1 MLEIKEIPANKTCTS
16 VLQEWHKPRGDS
28 IEPEPV
34 MKCSFSKASSDKDGK
49 RTLHPVTC
57 KVYDARGKDLRLS
70 GWKQKSV
77 IEMCQYL
84 SNEEK
89 RSHFTYLLSDQE
101 CSTTVNT
108 VFGNVPFGST
118 LAYQLTDLKPNKTS
132 FNFYCPDNSL
142 LPPDQRPQDV
152 LTFPKIP
159 MLASCNQLFTLPEE
173 FSDTTEPILQQI
185 NINIEQAW
193 HLQNNTVAQAQDKR
207 WVQERE
213 IRLTASNFGKVLYRK
228 KEPSESFIKSI
239 FEPKDLSKVSSIQH
253 GKHNEVIVTSLYARK
268 MQKQLHK
275 NFTVYDCGLVVK
287 PSHPYLGASPDGKV
301 FDPSSTSPFGLL
313 EIKCPYTW
321 CNV

>member
-1 MLEIKEIPANKTCTS
+1 MLGIKEIPANKTCTS
-16 VLQEWHKPRGDS
+16 VPQEWHKPRGDS

-49 RTLHPVTC
+49 RKLHPVTC
-57 KVYDARGKDLRLS
+57 KLYDARGRDLRLS

-77 IEMCQYL
+77 MEMCQYL

-89 RSHFTYLLSDQE
+89 RSPFTYLLSDQE

-108 VFGNVPFGST
+108 VFGNVPLGST

-142 LPPDQRPQDV
+142 LPQGQQPQDV

-213 IRLTASNFGKVLYRK
+213 IRLTASNFGKVLYTVHGMG
-228 KEPSESFIKSI
+228 STMKS
-239 FEPKDLSKVSSIQH
+239 
-253 GKHNEVIVTSLYARK
+253 
-268 MQKQLHK
+268 
-275 NFTVYDCGLVVK
+275 
-287 PSHPYLGASPDGKV
+287 
-301 FDPSSTSPFGLL
+301 
-313 EIKCPYTW
+313 
-321 CNV
+321 